1 MNFKL
6 KFLVIGCGSIGR
18 RHARNAINLGAEVI
32 LCDLNM
38 QLMRDIGA
46 PLGITDYYIDYQTA
60 IDKSGADAAVVA
72 TPSNLHFEP
81 AKALVEQGIPVLMEK
96 PLCLSLDEALHL
108 ERIVRER
115 DAILMMAHTY
125 RFRDEWIAV
134 RNMLDDWPLGK
145 IYSAEFTGGW
155 YLPDWHIREDYRTEY
170 AGKKELGGGVLFT
183 GMSHLF
189 DIAWWLFGNIDI
201 ITGVRMKQSN
211 LDINVDDAFVCILR
225 SSSGVTITISEDFLS
240 RLPRRQ
246 LRINSEYGYVEIDFN
261 RKQMSFWDVHEK
273 RYDPTVKAEASTNRG
288 LFRILEDGVGYD
300 LKPEVK
306 ILKYSGNDAYLNEL
320 KSFIEIVSEGRTR
333 FPLDIDSGIK
343 VLELIHHTGIQHW

>member
-1 MNFKL
+1 MSFRL
-6 KFLVIGCGSIGR
+6 KVLIIGCGSIGR

-38 QLMRDIGA
+38 QRMCDIGA
-46 PLGITDYYIDYQTA
+46 PLAITGYYTDFHTA

-72 TPSNLHFEP
+72 TPSNFHFEP

-96 PLCLSLDEALHL
+96 PLCLSLEEALHL

-115 DAILMMAHTY
+115 NAILMMAHTY

-134 RNMLDDWPLGK
+134 RSMLDDWPLGK

-189 DIAWWLFGNIDI
+189 DIARWLFGNIDI

-225 SSSGVTITISEDFLS
+225 SSAGVTITIIEDFLS

-273 RYDPTVKAEASTNRG
+273 RYDPTIDAATSTNPD

-300 LKPEVK
+300 LEPEVK
-306 ILKYSGNDAYLNEL
+306 ILKYSGNDAYLKEL
-320 KSFIEIVSEGRTR
+320 KSFFEIVAEGRTH

-343 VLELIHHTGIQHW
+343 VLALIHHTGIQHG

>member
-1 MNFKL
+1 MSFKL
-6 KFLVIGCGSIGR
+6 KTLIIGCGSIGR
-18 RHARNAINLGAEVI
+18 RHARNAIDLGAEVV
-32 LCDLNM
+32 LCDLNIQRM
-38 QLMRDIGA
+38 KEFGG
-46 PLGITDYYIDYQTA
+46 PLGITDYYTDYQTA
-60 IDKSGADAAVVA
+60 IDNSGAHVAVVA
-72 TPSNLHFEP
+72 TPSNFHYEP
-81 AKALVEQGIPVLMEK
+81 AKALVQRGIPVLMEK

-134 RNMLDDWPLGK
+134 RHMLDDWPLGK

-189 DIAWWLFGNIDI
+189 DIVVWLFGEIDT
-201 ITGVRMKQSN
+201 ITGVCMKQSN
-211 LDINVDDAFVCILR
+211 LDINVDDTFVCVLR
-225 SSSGVTITISEDFLS
+225 SSSGVTITIIEDFLS

-246 LRINSEYGYVEIDFN
+246 LRINAEFGHVEIDFN
-261 RKQMSFWDVHEK
+261 RKKMFFWDVHEK
-273 RYDPTVKAEASTNRG
+273 RYDPTVEAEAPTKKD
-288 LFRILEDGVGYD
+288 LFRILEDGVGYN
-300 LKPEVK
+300 LEPEVK
-306 ILKYSGNDAYLNEL
+306 MLKYSGNDAYLNEL
-320 KSFIEIVSEGRTR
+320 KSFFEIVSEGKTR

-343 VLELIHHTGIQHW
+343 VLELIHHKGIQHG